1 MADPGKPAVRTRRG
15 SKVCSVCSQNKTLTE
30 FNRHRRGKDGLDTRC
45 RQCRS
50 RAGREWYRQRQQRT
64 NRLYSTYM
72 GMKARCCYSNHR
84 SFPNYGGRGIAVC
97 EEWLESFDAFVSWAM
112 NNAYHPDLQL
122 DRIDN
127 DQGYAP
133 DNCRFVT
140 PTENAQNRRDRSTP
154 LKNSA

>member
-1 MADPGKPAVRTRRG
+1 MADSGKPSVRARRA
-15 SKVCSVCSQNKTLTE
+15 SRVCSVCGQNKRSSE
-30 FNRHRRGKDGLDTRC
+30 FNRHRRHKDGLESRC
-45 RQCRS
+45 RQCAA
-50 RAGREWYRQRQQRT
+50 RAGRQWYHRRQQRT

-84 SFPNYGGRGIAVC
+84 SFPSYGGRGITVC
-97 EEWLESFDAFVSWAM
+97 REWRESFDAFANWAM

-127 DQGYAP
+127 DLGYSP

-140 PTENAQNRRDRSTP
+140 PTENAQNKRARGTP
-154 LKNSA
+154 LKQSA